1 MATATIV
8 LIIIVVVTFI
18 VVVKIKR
25 KHCCQSLTLPTN
37 GNTAHVHNRAV
48 TGTPTMIGNVAYAH
62 KNVVHATNQQWL
74 NFNPIY
80 AVPNE
85 PPPLPPRNYLEA
97 AKSISEDNTDGE
109 FSDVDLDY
117 LDATL

>member
-1 MATATIV
+1 MAAATIV

-25 KHCCQSLTLPTN
+25 KGCCQSLTLPTN
-37 GNTAHVHNRAV
+37 DNTDHVHNRAI
-48 TGTPTMIGNVAYAH
+48 TGTPTTIGNVSH
-62 KNVVHATNQQWL
+62 
-74 NFNPIY
+74 IY

-85 PPPLPPRNYLEA
+85 PPQLPPRNYLVA
-97 AKSISEDNTDGE
+97 AKGISEDNTDGE